1 MQVAFVNR
9 QVALKQWE
17 VGAWAAASAES
28 AHAPGLRLAGSVL
41 RAATGLTR
49 SRQAAKI
56 KQITG
61 YINSQ
66 LPLFHGELLVEMA
79 TPHKE
84 SLLLLPYQVPINP

>member
-1 MQVAFVNR
+1 MQVAFANR

-41 RAATGLTR
+41 RAASGLTR

-56 KQITG
+56 KQMNAFVKSAG
-61 YINSQ
+61 ADA
-66 LPLFHGELLVEMA
+66 GETA
-79 TPHKE
+79 
-84 SLLLLPYQVPINP
+84 